1 MASSLSQKEVKI
13 GKVGCELLVKQ
24 SFAELY
30 DLKLSG
36 LCVFD
41 HYGYFIESKKI
52 KIGKGGTDPWTN
64 FL

>member
-24 SFAELY
+24 SFTELY

-41 HYGYFIESKKI
+41 NMAVSLSQKR
-52 KIGKGGTDPWTN
+52 
-64 FL
+64 